1 MRRSVPCRLRHGGL
15 IHGDAVIRLGP
26 AVLAAA
32 LVFTGVVSACASADR
47 EGAHPA
53 ADSIALRARVDHGAW
68 QHGLSLKLV
77 KTKLI
82 TFSLCAVWRAPST
95 DHFKC
100 AVSARGAD
108 LPAGKTMRLE
118 QSPLGQAL
126 KRADSPGWGMLA
138 ASSTG
143 SVGAA
148 LSNTVTGDVT
158 GRFRYRV
165 TLRDNAGKVLAR
177 SNVLP
182 IDWHR

>member
-1 MRRSVPCRLRHGGL
+1 MT
-15 IHGDAVIRLGP
+15 RLGL
-26 AVLAAA
+26 AALAAA
-32 LVFTGVVSACASADR
+32 LLSTGIVSACASADA
-47 EGAHPA
+47 EQAAPA

-82 TFSLCAVWRAPST
+82 TFSLCAIWDAPSASE
-95 DHFKC
+95 FKC
-100 AVSARGAD
+100 AAPHGAR
-108 LPAGKTMRLE
+108 LTAGTTMRLE
-118 QSPLGQAL
+118 QSPIGQAL

-138 ASSTG
+138 ASSTA
-143 SVGAA
+143 SLGAV

-165 TLRDNAGKVLAR
+165 TLRDKAGKVLAR